1 MSELKITG
9 LAVEYGGISAVNDV
23 TVTIPPGSVVTLL
36 GANGAG
42 KTSTVRAIM
51 GLTRSSGS
59 VALDNRS
66 LVGTEPF
73 RRVRAG
79 LGYVPEGRLVF
90 APLTVAD
97 NLAMEATGSPG
108 AARQRL
114 LMRSTTCSRSCA
126 RARARRLAASAAA
139 SSRCWRLAGP

>member
-9 LAVEYGGISAVNDV
+9 LAVEYGAISAVNDV
-23 TVTIPPGSVVTLL
+23 SVTIPPGSVVTLL

-42 KTSTVRAIM
+42 KTSTVRAVM

-59 VALDNRS
+59 VTLDNRS
-66 LVGTEPF
+66 LGGTEPF

-97 NLAMEATGSPG
+97 NLAMGGYRQSRRTAVKTLEEVYDLFPVLRTRAGQ
-108 AARQRL
+108 AA
-114 LMRSTTCSRSCA
+114 
-126 RARARRLAASAAA
+126 
-139 SSRCWRLAGP
+139 